1 MSTARS
7 LRVPGLAWSVGGLFL
22 GLVAWEIVGR
32 VIDMPTLFAPASAT
46 FLRAVELTLDG
57 SLPSGLWS
65 SLQLYGVGLIA
76 AIIVA
81 YPMALLLARV
91 HWLRVGLEDYI
102 AAVYATPTVALIP
115 FLLAILGFGFFP
127 KAIIVFLFVFFPV
140 YLNTLE
146 GARSIA
152 PELLE
157 VAQVFKCSGRDLWF
171 HVILP
176 YTLPFAMTGVRQG
189 MAVGLV
195 GVVAAEFFLSS
206 TGLSQVILISTQR
219 FDAAAILACSL
230 VLALLGVALM
240 ALGRL
245 IESRFAAWRV

>member
-1 MSTARS
+1 MTAERRS
-7 LRVPGLAWSVGGLFL
+7 RLTSMAWAGGGLIA
-22 GLVAWEIVGR
+22 GLVVWEIVGR
-32 VIDMPTLFAPASAT
+32 AIDMPTQFAPASAT
-46 FLRAVELTLDG
+46 FLRGVELTLDG
-57 SLPSGLWS
+57 SLPDALGS
-65 SLQLYGVGLIA
+65 SLLLYFVGLIA

-81 YPMALLLARV
+81 YPVALLLARIQ
-91 HWLRVGLEDYI
+91 WLRVGLEDYI
-102 AAVYATPTVALIP
+102 AALYATPMVALIP
-115 FLLAILGFGFFP
+115 FLLAVFGFGFFP
-127 KAIIVFLFVFFPV
+127 KSIIVFLFVFFPV
-140 YLNTLE
+140 FLNTLE

-152 PELLE
+152 PELLQ
-157 VAQVFKCSGRDLWF
+157 VAQAFKCSGRDLWL

-230 VLALLGVALM
+230 VLALLGVAVM

-245 IESRFAAWRV
+245 IENRFAAWRV